1 MYKSLIDA
9 FFGRPIDFSDGL
21 FNEKKSLMATVGS
34 KETEVSDDKY
44 VFNFAIGD
52 KVDLD
57 CLNVSVKG
65 NLLTVSYE
73 KDDENGSYVKTHF
86 TRSLPKDADI
96 ETMTAELNE
105 EGDNLSVTVKR
116 KELPAEKKSKEIP
129 VKFED

>member
-1 MYKSLIDA
+1 MYKSLIEA
-9 FFGRPIDFSDGL
+9 FFGRPFDFSEDL
-21 FNEKKSLMATVGS
+21 FNERKSLMATVGS

-44 VFNFAIGD
+44 VFNFTIGD

-73 KDDENGSYVKTHF
+73 KEAEGSYIKTHF
-86 TRSLPKDADI
+86 TRSLPNDADI
-96 ETMTAELNE
+96 ETLSAELNE
-105 EGDNLSVTVKR
+105 EGNNLSVTVKR

>member
-1 MYKSLIDA
+1 MYNSLLEA
-9 FFGRPIDFSDGL
+9 FFGRPFDFSEGL
-21 FNEKKSLMATVGS
+21 FNQRKSLMSTVGT

-73 KDDENGSYVKTHF
+73 KEGDGSYVKSHF

-96 ETMTAELNE
+96 ETVSAELNE
-105 EGDNLSVTVKR
+105 DGNNLSVSVKR